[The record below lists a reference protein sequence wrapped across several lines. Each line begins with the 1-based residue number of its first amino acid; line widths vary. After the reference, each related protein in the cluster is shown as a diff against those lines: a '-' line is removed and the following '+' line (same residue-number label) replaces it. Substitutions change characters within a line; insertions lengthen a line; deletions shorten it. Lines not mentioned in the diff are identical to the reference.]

1 MLPPIVIDVHQVE
14 ASKVWVLLIQR
25 KAEPFQGSW
34 ALPGGFVD
42 ENEALEVA
50 AGRELQ
56 EETGVEGQTFS
67 TSHTCHRDLLNARLS
82 FLFECSPSAIRFVS

>member
-1 MLPPIVIDVHQVE
+1 MSVLRANLMLPPILIDVNQVE

-56 EETGVEGQTFS
+56 EETGVEGG
-67 TSHTCHRDLLNARLS
+67 DLCNESYLS
-82 FLFECSPSAIRFVS
+82 SRPLVWQAVVSL